1 MHKLLIIFLMT
12 WLKKLKFQIKLF
24 FSLLCTFLPVTLKP
38 PKINTS
44 SLHRHQ
50 TIDKC
55 HSIEFNFQ
63 KTFDFLFNDTAVTLW
78 KFVIWKPIKLIYI
91 NSTTIASF
99 GRCCTLGYELRDVE
113 QIYFRTWK
121 VRCIV
126 TETKFLTNLKRKR
139 RVVSVI
145 IRVLRIRKW
154 SFWQHFFS
162 ILYTF
167 KGLPKIPFV
176 WESKQ

>member
-1 MHKLLIIFLMT
+1 MPLNWIQLSK
-12 WLKKLKFQIKLF
+12 
-24 FSLLCTFLPVTLKP
+24 
-38 PKINTS
+38 
-44 SLHRHQ
+44 
-50 TIDKC
+50 
-55 HSIEFNFQ
+55 

-91 NSTTIASF
+91 NSTTKASS
-99 GRCCTLGYELRDVE
+99 GRCCTLGYDLRDVE

-126 TETKFLTNLKRKR
+126 TEILFLTNLKRKR

-145 IRVLRIRKW
+145 IRVLWLRKW

-162 ILYTF
+162 FFTFLRDYPKCLLFGKVNSRKILVYAQKRYGF
-167 KGLPKIPFV
+167 FFDA
-176 WESKQ
+176 WFSKRMNDWVKNYRRVGG